1 MIILG
6 PANRRLAVLCTT
18 NDMYSY
24 IVAYDN

>member
-6 PANRRLAVLCTT
+6 PANRTLAVLCTT

-24 IVAYDN
+24 IAVYDN